1 MNAAVSCFAKDLL
14 EGRVALIT
22 GGATG
27 IGFELATAMA
37 ELGARVVLASRKQ
50 ERLDAAAERLR
61 AMGFAVAVTRADIRD
76 SGDCE
81 RMVAAAVD
89 AFGGLDIL
97 INNAGANFLAPAL
110 QISPNGWRTIIDI
123 VLTGTF
129 FASQAAARV
138 MCDRGGGLILMNGG
152 ANAIAG
158 SPLMAHSGAG
168 KAGMRSLVQSLAI
181 EWAAF
186 GIRVNGVEPGAVET
200 PGANERLWPTP
211 EIRDRYARTIP
222 LRRFATPDD
231 VVGAFV
237 FLCSNAARYMT
248 GTTLVVD
255 GGSVLAKLPEW

>member
-1 MNAAVSCFAKDLL
+1 
-14 EGRVALIT
+14 
-22 GGATG
+22 
-27 IGFELATAMA
+27 
-37 ELGARVVLASRKQ
+37 
-50 ERLDAAAERLR
+50 
-61 AMGFAVAVTRADIRD
+61 
-76 SGDCE
+76 
-81 RMVAAAVD
+81 MVAAAVD

-168 KAGMRSLVQSLAI
+168 KAGMKSLVQSLAI

-231 VVGAFV
+231 VVGAFL